1 MKEKVI
7 RDSVHGDIYIAEEP
21 ILALLD
27 TPEFQRLRRITQ
39 LGGAQFAY
47 PGATHTRFSHSL
59 GVYYVIGEFL
69 KNPDLD
75 QKTSVKEKLL
85 VKIAGLLHDLGHGPF
100 SHTFEKITRRSHE
113 QYSVDLITNPEGN
126 IAKILKKYKINPAE
140 VAAII
145 QGTYKNEYVS
155 LLVSSQIDA
164 DRLDYLM
171 RDAYYAGVNY
181 ASIDISFLVRNLIIT
196 EGKIAYSK
204 KAIYAIES
212 YLLGRYHM
220 FKQVYNH
227 KMSLGFDVLLT
238 KWTERVKDLINQ
250 GFIFNNHRLTYFF
263 EPLAKDEKLSLNKYL
278 ELDDFLM
285 YELFKLAYQEADL
298 ILKDLS
304 NRLLTRK
311 FFKVV
316 SSEYEQKQP
325 ILKDL
330 KKHGYDAKY
339 YFAENH
345 SKQILI
351 YKDGII
357 EGKDETIYL
366 FDKYELQPLSKV
378 TIFEKSMVA
387 INNKKNQ
394 KFYLFVKY

>member
-1 MKEKVI
+1 
-7 RDSVHGDIYIAEEP
+7 
-21 ILALLD
+21 
-27 TPEFQRLRRITQ
+27 
-39 LGGAQFAY
+39 
-47 PGATHTRFSHSL
+47 
-59 GVYYVIGEFL
+59 
-69 KNPDLD
+69 
-75 QKTSVKEKLL
+75 
-85 VKIAGLLHDLGHGPF
+85 
-100 SHTFEKITRRSHE
+100 
-113 QYSVDLITNPEGN
+113 
-126 IAKILKKYKINPAE
+126 
-140 VAAII
+140 
-145 QGTYKNEYVS
+145 
-155 LLVSSQIDA
+155 
-164 DRLDYLM
+164 
-171 RDAYYAGVNY
+171 
-181 ASIDISFLVRNLIIT
+181 
-196 EGKIAYSK
+196 
-204 KAIYAIES
+204 
-212 YLLGRYHM
+212 
-220 FKQVYNH
+220 
-227 KMSLGFDVLLT
+227 
-238 KWTERVKDLINQ
+238 
-250 GFIFNNHRLTYFF
+250 
-263 EPLAKDEKLSLNKYL
+263 
-278 ELDDFLM
+278 M